1 VENLMRIGRG
11 ELKVKVSQSA
21 VNRVKRSRKVV
32 DDLVASDKV
41 TYGVTTGFGKF
52 ASVVIPKEKTV
63 ELQENLIRSHAA
75 GVGPPLSPEQTRRLL
90 ALRLNVLV
98 KGYSGAR
105 LETVQKLE
113 AALNASCLPLV
124 PEQGTVGASGDLAP
138 LSHLALGLM
147 GEGLM
152 WSPSSGWANA
162 ADVLEAH
169 GLSPLSLQA
178 KEGLSLI
185 NGTQLITGLGVEALS
200 RAELIAK
207 QADVVAALTLDVL
220 QGTPRAFDYDVHA
233 NRPHYG
239 QQMVAGR
246 LRALLDSSIHHSE
259 IRGKYHPGIQG
270 CAPEL
275 VKFNP
280 SPHLVQRVTRT
291 ATESRIRTPSV
302 ASLRSTASSTTPS
315 RLSGESSP
323 RR

>member
-259 IRGKYHPGIQG
+259 IRASHKNCHRVQDPYTLRCIPQVHGVVNDTLTFVRGILTTEMNS
-270 CAPEL
+270 AL
-275 VKFNP
+275 DNP
-280 SPHLVQRVTRT
+280 V
-291 ATESRIRTPSV
+291 
-302 ASLRSTASSTTPS
+302 
-315 RLSGESSP
+315 
-323 RR
+323 

>member
-113 AALNASCLPLV
+113 AALNGTFLLFSLWLP
-124 PEQGTVGASGDLAP
+124 SGP
-138 LSHLALGLM
+138 KC
-147 GEGLM
+147 
-152 WSPSSGWANA
+152 
-162 ADVLEAH
+162 V
-169 GLSPLSLQA
+169 
-178 KEGLSLI
+178 
-185 NGTQLITGLGVEALS
+185 
-200 RAELIAK
+200 
-207 QADVVAALTLDVL
+207 
-220 QGTPRAFDYDVHA
+220 
-233 NRPHYG
+233 
-239 QQMVAGR
+239 
-246 LRALLDSSIHHSE
+246 
-259 IRGKYHPGIQG
+259 
-270 CAPEL
+270 C
-275 VKFNP
+275 
-280 SPHLVQRVTRT
+280 
-291 ATESRIRTPSV
+291 
-302 ASLRSTASSTTPS
+302 
-315 RLSGESSP
+315 
-323 RR
+323 